1 MDHKDVPY
9 IIVESML
16 TRMERTIK
24 RLWIALLIVIALCAG
39 VIFTWIYYENQ
50 FQTTEITQD
59 VDTGDGDNTTVIGIG
74 DSYGKD

>member
-1 MDHKDVPY
+1 MNNVPY

-24 RLWIALLIVIALCAG
+24 RLWIALLVVIALCVGSNIAW
-39 VIFTWIYYENQ
+39 VYYESQ

-59 VDTGDGDNTTVIGIG
+59 VDTGNGDNTTVIGIG
-74 DSYGKD
+74 DHNGKN